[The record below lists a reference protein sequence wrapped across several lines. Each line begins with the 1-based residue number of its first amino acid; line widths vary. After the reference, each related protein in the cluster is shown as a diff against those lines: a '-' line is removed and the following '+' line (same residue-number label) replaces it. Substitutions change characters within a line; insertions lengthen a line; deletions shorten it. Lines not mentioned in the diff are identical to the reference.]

1 MERFPIELLYVLAFI
16 GFVLFNY
23 MSQKAARRRKQEAA
37 PQVPEGEPP
46 AAAPPDEPLDDYW
59 GRTSVPAPASAPALI
74 ERPAPLPVAAA
85 PSQRRAHPVRAL
97 LSDRRDLRRAVILA
111 MVLGPCRAHEPP
123 ER

>member
-16 GFVLFNY
+16 GFTLFNY
-23 MSQKAARRRKQEAA
+23 ITQKVARRRKQEAA
-37 PQVPEGEPP
+37 PQVPEDEPP

-59 GRTSVPAPASAPALI
+59 GRTSVPAPASASAVI

-97 LSDRRDLRRAVILA
+97 LRDRRDLRRAVILA
-111 MVLGPCRAHEPP
+111 MVLGPCRAQEPP